1 VPKQLHVQGPPNE
14 YQTFLAT
21 RPPLFERD
29 AVKLLI
35 ELLDKDSTPAS
46 PGFSVHIA
54 HLSDA
59 GCLPLIQVCDM
70 ISLNQGLQDP
80 EGQFLYICA
89 ASIRYWLSD
98 SPLYVG
104 TDCNRTRY

>member
-1 VPKQLHVQGPPNE
+1 MSLFTIWVLTQGPPND

-35 ELLDKDSTPAS
+35 ELLDKDGSPTS

-70 ISLNQGLQDP
+70 KSINLDLGP
-80 EGQFLYICA
+80 E
-89 ASIRYWLSD
+89 
-98 SPLYVG
+98 
-104 TDCNRTRY
+104 